1 MVIKCVNLGLIR
13 SLLPHPPSIFVS
25 KGWLV
30 RMQSLWLISILLLT
44 TFSEGKRERRQA
56 KTRFL
61 GRQKRPRLT
70 LYSRIKKDL
79 DGVEKRIQGELREIV
94 DTVTEL
100 KDITEDALI
109 EPSEIAEVE
118 TIDDN
123 YDEEKGGVIAGNCKF

>member
-1 MVIKCVNLGLIR
+1 M
-13 SLLPHPPSIFVS
+13 
-25 KGWLV
+25 
-30 RMQSLWLISILLLT
+30 
-44 TFSEGKRERRQA
+44 
-56 KTRFL
+56 
-61 GRQKRPRLT
+61 T

-118 TIDDN
+118 TIDDK

>member
-1 MVIKCVNLGLIR
+1 M
-13 SLLPHPPSIFVS
+13 
-25 KGWLV
+25 
-30 RMQSLWLISILLLT
+30 
-44 TFSEGKRERRQA
+44 
-56 KTRFL
+56 
-61 GRQKRPRLT
+61 T

-79 DGVEKRIQGELREIV
+79 DGVEKRIQGEVRKIV